1 MHIEQHEVS
10 VGPQRVHYLTA
21 GSGPPLL
28 LLHAVGE
35 SSATWREVLPALAA
49 RSRVYAPDLP
59 GFGGSAPP
67 ARQSQDD
74 ELSPARLAAAM
85 AGFLTAVTDAGS
97 GPVTVLG
104 NSFGGSVGIELA
116 LRHPERVGQLVLEDS
131 AGLGRYVHPALS
143 ALTVPG
149 FGDVLARLART
160 RPGAAHRAWLR
171 VPLMFARPE
180 LAPPH
185 WIDEHRRLAT
195 VPHHLP
201 TTLAALR
208 AQVSPLGQ
216 RRVLLDALPQI
227 RVPTLLV
234 WGDRDAVLPLS
245 QARAAVQ
252 RLQHGRLVVV
262 PRCGHLP
269 HLERPQHFIEALD
282 AFLG

>member
-1 MHIEQHEVS
+1 MQIEQHEVS

-21 GSGPPLL
+21 GSGRPLL

-35 SSATWREVLPALAA
+35 SSGTWREVLPVLAA
-49 RSRVYAPDLP
+49 RYTVYAPDLP
-59 GFGGSAPP
+59 GFGRSAPL
-67 ARQSQDD
+67 ARQREDG
-74 ELSPARLAAAM
+74 EPSPVRFAATMADFLAAV
-85 AGFLTAVTDAGS
+85 LDVDA

-104 NSFGGSVGIELA
+104 NSFGGTTAMELT
-116 LRHPERVGQLVLEDS
+116 LRHPERVGHLVLEDS

-149 FGDVLARLART
+149 FGDALVRLART
-160 RPGAAHRAWLR
+160 RPVAAQRAWLR
-171 VPLMFARPE
+171 VPLLFARPE
-180 LAPPH
+180 LAPPQ
-185 WIDEHRRLAT
+185 WVDEQRHLAT
-195 VPHHLP
+195 LPHHLP

-245 QARAAVQ
+245 QARAAVE
-252 RLQHGRLVVV
+252 RLQRGRLVVV

-269 HLERPQHFIEALD
+269 HLERPEHFVQALD
-282 AFLG
+282 TLPG